1 MMTTPVNNCK
11 IFLTVLV
18 LLELSFPSFP
28 RYCIIISVIII
39 IIIIFNRDS
48 AFLHRTQFHHVKNS
62 KGFDAY
68 LFWISFLSLTYF
80 FPLQFHQVHTLTWRS
95 SAPWDQGLGLPCNSC
110 IYSFT
115 LAYSFIKK
123 NIYRMTC

>member
-1 MMTTPVNNCK
+1 MMTIPVNNYK

-18 LLELSFPSFP
+18 LLELSFPLFP
-28 RYCIIISVIII
+28 RYCIIISI

-68 LFWISFLSLTYF
+68 LFWISFLSLTYL

-95 SAPWDQGLGLPCNSC
+95 SAP
-110 IYSFT
+110 
-115 LAYSFIKK
+115 
-123 NIYRMTC
+123 